1 MYNLL
6 QKTSPAAKHGQ
17 PGNSRRAL
25 LTLLALLAVS
35 AALSPC
41 PRASGAEAAAN
52 PAAFPDPFSW
62 AAPTQTMRPWTRWWW
77 MGSAVDKTNLTGQ
90 LEMFQKAGMG
100 GVEICPIYGAHG
112 YEDRFIDYLS
122 PKWMEMLAH
131 TISEGKRLG
140 LGVDLTTGTG
150 WPNGGPRVPTQDT
163 DGRVVFQ
170 RYEVAGG
177 ASLTAALPQN
187 LQCLHAVS
195 ADGTQLELLDK
206 VSNGRLNW
214 TAPPGTWRLYAVS
227 EVFRVMAVKRAAPG
241 GVGSVLDPLS
251 GLAMD
256 HYLADFDQHFT
267 VYNGAMP
274 RSWFHDS
281 YEYSGGSWTP
291 SFFTEFAA
299 RRGYDLRT
307 QLGALLSGEGGA
319 DTAARVRTDYRET
332 VNDLHRNYIE
342 HWTAWSHSHGSLSRD
357 QAHGSPTDLV
367 DTYAAA
373 DIPETEQ
380 MPFGGQGAANYPMNK
395 FASSAAHLT
404 GRTLSSSESFTW
416 LTDHFQA
423 PLSLVKQAADFLWLT
438 GVNHIFYHG
447 IPYSPADA
455 PWPGWQFYA
464 AVNFGPYGGLW
475 HDMPEFNAYETR
487 CQSVLQSGVSA
498 NDVLLYYNV
507 YDVWA
512 TAGTGVTGL
521 IIANPMPATCRAT
534 ASELLSRGY
543 AFDYLSD
550 RFLAQAR
557 SFSGEVEVGTNS
569 PQFSTAMTNG
579 PWTPRSW
586 RLGVQKATGGN
597 WPGTIL
603 VPSCRLMPEESLA
616 KLVDLAHWGAKVLFV
631 KNLPSDVPGLG
642 NLEARRAKF
651 KALLDQVKLEK
662 TDDPLVQKATIG
674 AGAFFVG
681 TDVDALLK
689 LTTVQREPMMDDGI
703 WFVRR
708 ASDLGFQYF
717 IANRSEKPVSK
728 WITLGTWAESVVLLD
743 PRFDNRIGVASVNHT
758 GDRKTQVYL
767 QLLPGESRILRTYE
781 TLDITRFGPR
791 DAPPPPAWPNIEP
804 YQALAQAADPKMLP
818 LGPAQP
824 VAGTWDVKF
833 VEGGPALPTAF
844 TTTTLA
850 SWTTRDDAEAKRF
863 AGTARYTITIDDP
876 SEKADDWLL
885 DLGKVCDAAHVKV
898 NGKDAGGAWCA
909 PWQIPVGKFLVPGK
923 NVLEIE
929 VTNLGLNRV
938 RDLDIRK
945 VNWKYFYDANVNS
958 KSGGGKFDASRLPLR
973 DSGLLGPVR
982 LQPVKN
988 MDMTITPPA
997 SL

>member
-1 MYNLL
+1 
-6 QKTSPAAKHGQ
+6 
-17 PGNSRRAL
+17 
-25 LTLLALLAVS
+25 
-35 AALSPC
+35 
-41 PRASGAEAAAN
+41 
-52 PAAFPDPFSW
+52 
-62 AAPTQTMRPWTRWWW
+62 
-77 MGSAVDKTNLTGQ
+77 
-90 LEMFQKAGMG
+90 
-100 GVEICPIYGAHG
+100 
-112 YEDRFIDYLS
+112 
-122 PKWMEMLAH
+122 
-131 TISEGKRLG
+131 
-140 LGVDLTTGTG
+140 
-150 WPNGGPRVPTQDT
+150 
-163 DGRVVFQ
+163 
-170 RYEVAGG
+170 
-177 ASLTAALPQN
+177 
-187 LQCLHAVS
+187 
-195 ADGTQLELLDK
+195 
-206 VSNGRLNW
+206 
-214 TAPPGTWRLYAVS
+214 
-227 EVFRVMAVKRAAPG
+227 
-241 GVGSVLDPLS
+241 
-251 GLAMD
+251 MD

-267 VYNGAMP
+267 VYHGAMP

-307 QLGALLSGEGGA
+307 QLPALFFGEGSA

-332 VNDLHRNYIE
+332 VSDLHRAYIE
-342 HWTAWSHSHGSLSRD
+342 HWTAWAHSHGSISRD

-380 MPFGGQGAANYPMNK
+380 MPFGGQGAVNYPMNK

-423 PLSLVKQAADFLWLT
+423 SLAQVKQAADFLWLT

-487 CQSVLQSGVSA
+487 VQSVLQSGVSA
-498 NDVLLYYNV
+498 NDVLLYYNI

-512 TAGTGVTGL
+512 GAGSGANGL
-521 IIANPMPATCRAT
+521 IIQNPMPATCRET
-534 ASELLSRGY
+534 ASTLLSRGY

-550 RFLAQAR
+550 RFLANAR
-557 SFSGEVEVGTNS
+557 CFSGIVEVGTNS
-569 PQFSTAMTNG
+569 PQFSTVGTNG
-579 PWTPRSW
+579 FWTPRSW
-586 RLGVQKATGGN
+586 RLSVQKACGGN

-616 KLVDLAHWGAKVLFV
+616 KLVDLAKYGAKVLFV

-689 LTTVQREPMMDDGI
+689 QTTVLREPMMDDGI

-708 ASDLGFQYF
+708 TYEEGYQYF
-717 IANRSEKPVSK
+717 IANRSEKPVDK
-728 WITLGTWAESVVLLD
+728 WVALGTPASSVVLLD
-743 PRFDNRIGVASVNHT
+743 PRFDNRSGFTAVRQGAN
-758 GDRKTQVYL
+758 GATQFYL
-767 QLLPGESRILRTYE
+767 QLLPGESRILRTFE
-781 TLDITRFGPR
+781 PQQTISVPDTKNST
-791 DAPPPPAWPNIEP
+791 PNGDVIASIRVIVGIP
-804 YQALAQAADPKMLP
+804 WLNATPNGQAKE
-818 LGPAQP
+818 

-833 VEGGPALPTAF
+833 VEGGPALPTAYN
-844 TTTTLA
+844 TTTLV
-850 SWTTRDDAEAKRF
+850 SWTTRDDPEAKRF
-863 AGTARYTITIDDP
+863 AGTARYTINFDLPTA
-876 SEKADDWLL
+876 EADDWMLE
-885 DLGKVCDAAHVKV
+885 LGRVCDAAHVKV
-898 NGKDAGGAWCA
+898 NGQDAGGAWCA
-909 PWQIPVGKFLVPGK
+909 PWQVPVGKFLHPGK

-958 KSGGGKFDASRLPLR
+958 KTGGGKFDASRLPLR

-982 LQPVKN
+982 LQPVKE
-988 MDMTITPPA
+988 MALP
-997 SL
+997 

>member
-1 MYNLL
+1 MFNLL
-6 QKTSPAAKHGQ
+6 QTSSAVKPGQ
-17 PGNSRRAL
+17 AGNSRRAFVP
-25 LTLLALLAVS
+25 LLALLVVS
-35 AALSPC
+35 AALWPC
-41 PRASGAEAAAN
+41 HQASAAGAAAG

-62 AAPTQTMRPWTRWWW
+62 AAPTQTMRPWARWWW

-112 YEDRFIDYLS
+112 YEDRFITFLS
-122 PKWMEMLAH
+122 PQWMDMLAH
-131 TISEGKRLG
+131 TTSEAKRLG
-140 LGVDLTTGTG
+140 LGVDMTTGTG
-150 WPNGGPRVPTQDT
+150 WPFGGPRVPTVET
-163 DGRVVFQ
+163 DGRVAFQ

-187 LQCLHAVS
+187 LQCLHAIA

-227 EVFRVMAVKRAAPG
+227 EVFGVMAVKRAAPG
-241 GVGSVLDPLS
+241 GVGRVLDPLS
-251 GLAMD
+251 STAMD
-256 HYLADFDQHFT
+256 HYLADFDQHFA
-267 VYNGAMP
+267 VYHGDMP
-274 RSWFHDS
+274 RSQFHDS

-291 SFFTEFAA
+291 AFFTEFAA

-307 QLGALLSGEGGA
+307 QLPALFFGEGSA
-319 DTAARVRTDYRET
+319 DTAVRVQTDYRET
-332 VNDLHRNYIE
+332 VSDLHRAYIE
-342 HWTAWSHSHGSLSRD
+342 RWTAWSHSHGSLSRD

-373 DIPETEQ
+373 DIPETE
-380 MPFGGQGAANYPMNK
+380 MIPFGGQGAANYPMNK

-404 GRTLSSSESFTW
+404 GRALTSSESFTW

-423 PLSLVKQAADFLWLT
+423 SLAQVKQAADFLWLT

-447 IPYSPADA
+447 IPYSPAEA
-455 PWPGWQFYA
+455 AWPGWQFYA

-475 HDMPEFNAYETR
+475 HDLPEFNAYETR

-498 NDVLLYYNV
+498 NDVLLYYNIF
-507 YDVWA
+507 DVWA
-512 TAGTGVTGL
+512 TPGTGANGL
-521 IIANPMPATCRAT
+521 IIANPMPATCKAT

-557 SFSGEVEVGTNS
+557 FDGGVVVGTNGTV
-569 PQFSTAMTNG
+569 PTWIFTPASTRELYMKIQ
-579 PWTPRSW
+579 RD
-586 RLGVQKATGGN
+586 TGGN

-603 VPSCRLMPEESLA
+603 VPSCRLMPVESLA
-616 KLVDLAHWGAKVLFV
+616 KLVDLAQSGAKVLFV
-631 KNLPSDVPGLG
+631 RNLPSDVPGLG

-662 TDDPLVQKATIG
+662 TADPLVQKATIG
-674 AGAFFVG
+674 AGAFLVSA
-681 TDVDALLK
+681 DVDALLK
-689 LTTVQREPMMDDGI
+689 QTTVLREPMMDDGI

-708 ASDLGFQYF
+708 AYDQGYQYF
-717 IANRSEKPVSK
+717 IANRSEKAVSK
-728 WITLGTWAESVVLLD
+728 WITLGTPARSVVLLD
-743 PRFDNRIGVASVNHT
+743 PRFDNRSGLAAVHQV
-758 GDRKTQVYL
+758 GDGKTQVYL
-767 QLLPGESRILRTYE
+767 QLLPGESRILRTFDY
-781 TLDITRFGPR
+781 LDLKSFRPNSP
-791 DAPPPPAWPNIEP
+791 DWPNIKP
-804 YQALAQAADPKMLP
+804 YQALAQAADLKMLP
-818 LGPAQP
+818 LGPAQT
-824 VAGTWDVKF
+824 VTGTWDVKF

-850 SWTTRDDAEAKRF
+850 SWTARDDAEAKRF

-876 SEKADDWLL
+876 SVKADDWLL
-885 DLGKVCDAAHVKV
+885 DLGRVGDAARVKV
-898 NGKDAGGAWCA
+898 NGKDAGAVWCA
-909 PWQIPVGKFLVPGK
+909 PWQIAVGKFLVPGK

-938 RDLDIRK
+938 RDLDIRQ

-973 DSGLLGPVR
+973 ASGLLGPVL

-988 MDMTITPPA
+988 MDMTIMTPA
-997 SL
+997 TL